1 MKVIGVTGKYCS
13 GKSYIAEQLVQ
24 QGFTALDI
32 DQLGHTALGLQSK
45 EIIARFG
52 EQICAPDGSIDRKK
66 LGAIVFA
73 DSEQLL
79 LLESITHPII
89 KRLCLEKLAE
99 FAKQS
104 EIRGVVIHAALLS
117 RLKLDALCDVIV
129 FVKASRWLRKKRAK
143 ERDGFSGEAFRARE
157 RNQRDIALKKLYNNR
172 DVYVILSRN
181 ESMFVKK
188 QLESFL
194 CSL

>member
-1 MKVIGVTGKYCS
+1 M
-13 GKSYIAEQLVQ
+13 
-24 QGFTALDI
+24 
-32 DQLGHTALGLQSK
+32 
-45 EIIARFG
+45 FG
-52 EQICAPDGSIDRKK
+52 
-66 LGAIVFA
+66 
-73 DSEQLL
+73 
-79 LLESITHPII
+79 
-89 KRLCLEKLAE
+89 
-99 FAKQS
+99 
-104 EIRGVVIHAALLS
+104 
-117 RLKLDALCDVIV
+117 
-129 FVKASRWLRKKRAK
+129 KASRWLRKKRAK